1 MEFIIKGRN
10 IELNEDI
17 KERAN
22 KKIRDRVL
30 KYFDRVIKIELEI
43 TLEKNPKIV
52 QNNIA
57 EVTVFTPGETIRSED
72 AGSDMFEAVDRVS
85 GKLERQIKRYRNKMI
100 QKRRKAS
107 ENPVT
112 NLNKVEE
119 KIKKQIVKVKSFTI
133 KPVTPEEAVIQM
145 ELLGHDFFV
154 FTNAETENTA
164 VVYKRKDKNY
174 GLIEPK
180 K

>member
-85 GKLERQIKRYRNKMI
+85 SKLERQIKRYRNKLI
-100 QKRRKAS
+100 QRRRKSS

-133 KPVTPEEAVIQM
+133 KPITPEEAVIQM

-154 FTNAETENTA
+154 FINAETENTA

>member
-85 GKLERQIKRYRNKMI
+85 GKLERQIKRYRNKLI
-100 QKRRKAS
+100 QRRRKAS